1 MTLCLLGF
9 TIQRKLDYI
18 CRLNIFLMY
27 NFELLW
33 PGLVLSKEA
42 QLTEDW
48 LIYIK
53 MNFLPLLIFKILG
66 FQKLI
71 TIWSVKSILD
81 NNLRPRILPDM
92 ESGMESQASAWYSIE
107 TVLKKMKIFSKKIQ
121 NSLLCGHFCLNTC
134 KKEIFANVR
143 LSFLRCLNNVT

>member
-1 MTLCLLGF
+1 
-9 TIQRKLDYI
+9 
-18 CRLNIFLMY
+18 MY

-71 TIWSVKSILD
+71 TIWSVKSISD

-92 ESGMESQASAWYSIE
+92 ESGMESQASAWYSIK
-107 TVLKKMKIFSKKIQ
+107 TVLKKKRKYFLKKYKTP
-121 NSLLCGHFCLNTC
+121 CFVV
-134 KKEIFANVR
+134 IFA
-143 LSFLRCLNNVT
+143 